1 MDSTA
6 YVNSTVYNLTKALH
20 PCIKEM
26 QPGDISEAI
35 GADYKKWHH
44 KSPVFIDAPTGS
56 GKTTFVYHTLIPHA
70 ISLNRTVLLIS
81 NRVALRSQQRRKIK
95 SIVQQYVPDFD
106 PEATTNADNIDQEA
120 YYGPVCV
127 VTYQG
132 LSSLLRNV
140 IKQGSSLLEWYNRLM
155 YVVMDEAHFF
165 YSDAEINEECGVL
178 LQKLPKL
185 FYNAI
190 RVYMTATSRDI
201 LELIYHSELYAN
213 QKHHTLSA
221 TENHI
226 RSHICPN
233 LSTYTISRYFRYY
246 YQNADFSSYRLHF
259 FNQISSHPLQKENGL
274 EDRLQTLID
283 NMKPLPTTKNKWLIF
298 IDKKDSGLALKHYFD
313 KKKIAT
319 AYIDAQE
326 KQPEATWNL
335 LLDKECIDKAV
346 LIATSVIDCGINI
359 NDTDDTCIKNIAI
372 FSTDYTSFIQLLGR
386 KRRSSPNE
394 EIDLW
399 VWEPPK
405 KHFSGKN
412 YQLSKQVKLASRL
425 LHCHK
430 TQQHKNDKEYYA
442 NVASDIWKSRNS
454 INCDTLFYVD
464 PLTGMFSVNLF
475 VLDILKRKLSFNR
488 QFLKDSPVSYR
499 DVVHNWLSLPASTEY
514 NSHFDLVRILD
525 TCVGMNL
532 QENDFKPIREAIV
545 SAALKSKIPITHI
558 ERKDSFA
565 ATKLNSLLLQLHMP
579 YAVKRTDYLWTI
591 QKQTQ

>member
-1 MDSTA
+1 MGSTLDM
-6 YVNSTVYNLTKALH
+6 NDTVYTLTKELH
-20 PCIKEM
+20 TCINEM

-56 GKTTFVYHTLIPHA
+56 GKTTFVYHKLIPHA

-81 NRVALRSQQRRKIK
+81 NRVALRSQQRRNIK
-95 SIVQQYVPDFD
+95 SIVQEHVPGYD
-106 PEATTNADNIDQEA
+106 PEAATDTANIDQEA

-132 LSSLLRNV
+132 LPSLLKNV
-140 IKQGSSLLEWYNRLM
+140 VKQGYSLLEWYNRLM

-185 FYNAI
+185 FYNTI

-201 LELIYHSELYAN
+201 LELIYRAERYAN
-213 QKHHTLSA
+213 QKHPTLSDA
-221 TENHI
+221 ENYI
-226 RSHICPN
+226 RSLISPN
-233 LSTYTISRYFRYY
+233 DGIGTISRYFRYY

-259 FNQISSHPLQKENGL
+259 FNQSSSPSHLNTSEL
-274 EDRLQTLID
+274 EDRLQALIS
-283 NMKPLPTTKNKWLIF
+283 NMKPLPTTENKWLIF
-298 IDKKDSGLALKHYFD
+298 IDKKDSGQVLKRYFD

-326 KQPEATWNL
+326 KQPETTWNV

-359 NDTDDTCIKNIAI
+359 NDTCIKNIAI

-386 KRRSSPNE
+386 KRRSSSNE

-405 KHFSGKN
+405 KHFSGKH
-412 YQLSKQVKLASRL
+412 YQLGKQVKLASRL
-425 LHCHK
+425 LHCHETK
-430 TQQHKNDKEYYA
+430 QHHSDTEYYA
-442 NVASDIWKSRNS
+442 NVANDIWKNRQA
-454 INCDTLFYVD
+454 INCDTLFYID
-464 PLTGMFSVNLF
+464 PITGKFSVNLH
-475 VLDILKRKLSFNR
+475 VLNILKSKLYFNR
-488 QFLKDSPVSYR
+488 QFLKNSATSYR
-499 DVVHNWLSLPASTEY
+499 DVVHNWLSLPISTED
-514 NSHFDLVRILD
+514 NLRSDLVKILD
-525 TCVGMNL
+525 ACIGKDL
-532 QENDFKPIREAIV
+532 QEDDFMPVREAIV
-545 SAALKSKIPITHI
+545 SAAQKSKILIPHI
-558 ERKDSFA
+558 ERKNSFA
-565 ATKLNSLLLQLHMP
+565 ATTLNPLLLQLHVP
-579 YAVKRTDYLWTI
+579 YTVKRTDYLWSI
-591 QKQTQ
+591 QKQAQ